1 MRLFAAL
8 LLAASAVVLTVPP
21 VMAQSQP
28 IPLVTAEK
36 PLMIIRFNQ
45 RTVYYSKALYMAVS
59 RAVDTKTDVQFTLTS
74 LIPQTG
80 DRTRDKRASELAELH
95 TRQVLREMQGMGVP
109 AGRVNVTQEF
119 SSVLDYDE
127 VHIRAY

>member
-8 LLAASAVVLTVPP
+8 LLTASAVVTPVPQAFAQAQP
-21 VMAQSQP
+21 V
-28 IPLVTAEK
+28 PLVTAEK

-59 RAVDTKTDVQFTLTS
+59 RAVDTKADVQFTLTS

-80 DRTRDKRASELAELH
+80 DRSRDKRAGQLAEMH
-95 TRQVLREMQGMGVP
+95 IRQVMREMQGMGVP